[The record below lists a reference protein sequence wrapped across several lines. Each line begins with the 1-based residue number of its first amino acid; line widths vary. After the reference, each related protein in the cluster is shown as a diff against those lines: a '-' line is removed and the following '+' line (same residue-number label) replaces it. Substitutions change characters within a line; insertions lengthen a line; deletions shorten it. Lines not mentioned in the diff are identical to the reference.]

1 MVDYVIPTGTRKRR
15 IGTSIVLM
23 LIGAIGGFAYR
34 GYADSR
40 DMADSNNLYL
50 QSRIEVR
57 DLKTQIADQ
66 KEKFATLQTKLEGV
80 QAALEAITPSENT
93 YNFMPNRSM
102 IVGGG
107 RLTIGLIGPP
117 TNEGVNIN
125 INGQQH
131 SAAVGDTISVAI
143 DPATACQ
150 VRVKSFD
157 MFKAVLIAS
166 CGAGKP

>member
-1 MVDYVIPTGTRKRR
+1 
-15 IGTSIVLM
+15 M
-23 LIGAIGGFAYR
+23 LIGALGGFAYR

-40 DMADSNNLYL
+40 DMADSNNLFL

-57 DLKTQIADQ
+57 DLKKEIADQ
-66 KEKFATLQTKLEGV
+66 KEKFGALRTELESV

-93 YNFMPNRSM
+93 YNITPNRSM

-107 RLTIGLIGPP
+107 RLTIGLIGSPS
-117 TNEGVNIN
+117 NEGVNIN
-125 INGQQH
+125 INGKQH
-131 SAAVGDTISVAI
+131 SAAVGDTINIAV
-143 DPATACQ
+143 DPSTACQ